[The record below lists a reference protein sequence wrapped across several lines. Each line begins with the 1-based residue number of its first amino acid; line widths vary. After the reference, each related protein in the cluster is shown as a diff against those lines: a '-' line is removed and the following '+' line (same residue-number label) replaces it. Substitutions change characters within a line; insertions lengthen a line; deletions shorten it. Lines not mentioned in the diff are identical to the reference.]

1 MIIKRKILLKEK
13 RQKNG
18 RHQLRD
24 GFPLGHPSSVRAPHQ
39 KTASLAEPKTISK
52 RTSSA
57 SENVGV
63 DMIKKTTLIPRKRSI
78 NAKDSVNFLSRDQ
91 RDFQSV

>member
-13 RQKNG
+13 RQRNG

-39 KTASLAEPKTISK
+39 KTASLAKPKTISK

-63 DMIKKTTLIPRKRSI
+63 DMIKKTTLIPRKS
-78 NAKDSVNFLSRDQ
+78 NSTDSVNFLSRDQ
-91 RDFQSV
+91 RDFRSV